1 MISSMHE
8 GNPEFPYVFRYIR
21 EAPSG
26 PGHSQP
32 VEYFPKTPA
41 HQLQSILLA
50 SEVP

>member
-32 VEYFPKTPA
+32 VEMTPA